1 MRCFNHFINHL
12 NPDID
17 INVNFLITEVHLMN
31 IIKID
36 HALTLHY
43 NTSQGKKKTNIKN
56 SSFEIT
62 KKKSREKGC
71 TTWLYS

>member
-1 MRCFNHFINHL
+1 
-12 NPDID
+12 
-17 INVNFLITEVHLMN
+17 MN

-43 NTSQGKKKTNIKN
+43 NTSQGKKKTDIKN

-62 KKKSREKGC
+62 KKKKSREKG
-71 TTWLYS
+71 LHDVAL

>member
-1 MRCFNHFINHL
+1 
-12 NPDID
+12 
-17 INVNFLITEVHLMN
+17 MN